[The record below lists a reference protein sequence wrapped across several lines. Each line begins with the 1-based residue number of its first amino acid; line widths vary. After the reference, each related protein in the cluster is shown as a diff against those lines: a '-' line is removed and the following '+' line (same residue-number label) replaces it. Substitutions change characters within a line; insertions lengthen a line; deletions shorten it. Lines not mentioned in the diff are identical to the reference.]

1 MDFSGGHMTEFVTIH
16 GTLGYRVNFTTCKLK
31 QKQKLRCEGE
41 DIMQTMT
48 N

>member
-1 MDFSGGHMTEFVTIH
+1 MTEFVTIH
-16 GTLGYRVNFTTCKLK
+16 GTLRYRVNFTTCKLK
-31 QKQKLRCEGE
+31 QKLRCKGE

>member
-1 MDFSGGHMTEFVTIH
+1 MTESVTIH
-16 GTLGYRVNFTTCKLK
+16 GTLCYRVNFTAGKL
-31 QKQKLRCEGE
+31 KQKLRCEGE